1 MAPQEDVTAE
11 QHEVQRLLGR
21 CMLRLQQY
29 EGLMKA
35 ILAHHELSGPA
46 DELQARKAE
55 RVSELATTSLGNL
68 AKLLF
73 ESYVVARRP
82 DGSPA
87 DDDEADFPVPTVA
100 TIRTRMT
107 LEMAPDDVEATK
119 LAVKELVNLRNALVH
134 HLIERFNVWTL
145 AGCAQAAAH
154 LVECYGRIDAH
165 FEQLRQWAVSMDE
178 ARALAASFMQSDAF
192 QDFVLNGIGPD
203 GVVDWPNAG
212 IVSCLRGATSLA
224 GTDGWTPLGPAI
236 AFIAEQHQEQ
246 TPQKYGCRSW
256 PQVLHESR
264 AFELQYRGEA
274 GAART
279 AWYRQRQNRTDP

>member
-1 MAPQEDVTAE
+1 MSPHEDVTAE

-35 ILAHHELSGPA
+35 ILAHHELSGA
-46 DELQARKAE
+46 AHELQARRAE
-55 RVSELATTSLGNL
+55 RISELSTTSLGNL

-73 ESYVVARRP
+73 ESYVVVRRP

-87 DDDEADFPVPTVA
+87 DDNEVDLPASTVA

-107 LEMAPDDVEATK
+107 LEMAAEDVVATK
-119 LAVKELVNLRNALVH
+119 AAVKELVNLRNSLVH
-134 HLIERFNVWTL
+134 HLIERFNVWSL
-145 AGCAQAAAH
+145 EGCAQATAH
-154 LVECYGRIDAH
+154 LVECYGRIDEH

-192 QDFVLNGIGPD
+192 QDFVVNGIGPD
-203 GVVDWPNAG
+203 GVVHWPSAG
-212 IVSCLRGATSLA
+212 IVSCLREAVSVG
-224 GTDGWTPLGPAI
+224 GTDGWTPLEAAI
-236 AFIAEQHQEQ
+236 AFMAERHQEQ
-246 TPQKYGCRSW
+246 TPHKYGCRSW
-256 PQVLHESR
+256 QQVLHESR

-279 AWYRQRQNRTDP
+279 AWYRLRPNR